1 MAKKSK
7 DAAKTIKSMV
17 KKADNKINKALA
29 ADILEAILADGKYSK
44 GEQKAVQWLR
54 DSEEVSFT
62 RNTEKWL
69 GRQLSNFNL
78 AKHREE
84 MMEEAKSKLLPGL
97 MESAGNNN
105 TIGMD
110 DAKNIVAF
118 IIEDGS
124 YSEDE
129 QDTMEYLYNSG
140 RMSAAVEKFVQGEL
154 RAWRAEKAHQA
165 WVKKNADANIKK
177 IVGDNF
183 KAAKINRSSAK
194 DLLAAVF
201 KDGQYSDQEKTTVN
215 NLYRNATWTRG
226 TKSLFISKIRSFT
239 RVLAVDG
246 EVVDAFK
253 KSVGTGK
260 KVVTKGN
267 VEEIAKTLKLG
278 TGREASVHRTLAFCS
293 DIFTFSS
300 ESAEKAMEEAI
311 EADLDANAAKRAEAV
326 AKLKEA
332 AEAEPA
338 KEVETKSTGE
348 KYTPSKTLI
357 LKYDELKNKRGQVT
371 MRTAEAFVE
380 QLFLDHK
387 YTKNEQAA
395 MQDLR
400 DLEVFTEAANKYI
413 LYRIRKF
420 VATRNFSDK

>member
-7 DAAKTIKSMV
+7 DAAETIKLMV
-17 KKADNKINKALA
+17 KKADNNINKALA
-29 ADILEAILADGKYSK
+29 ADILEAVLADGKYSK
-44 GEQKAVQWLR
+44 REQKVVQWLR
-54 DSEEVSFT
+54 DSEEISFT
-62 RNTEKWL
+62 KNTEKWL

-97 MESAGNNN
+97 MEAAGNNN
-105 TIGMD
+105 TISMD
-110 DAKNIVAF
+110 DAKVIVAF
-118 IIEDGS
+118 IVEDGS

-129 QDTMEYLYNSG
+129 QDTMDYLYNSG
-140 RMSAAVEKFVQGEL
+140 RMSAAVEAFTQGEI

-183 KAAKINRSSAK
+183 KGAKINRSVAK
-194 DLLAAVF
+194 DLLAAIF
-201 KDGQYSDQEKTTVN
+201 RDGQYSTQEKTTVN

-226 TKSLFISKIRSFT
+226 TRELFISKIRSFT
-239 RVLAVDG
+239 RELAVDG

-260 KVVTKGN
+260 KVVTTHN
-267 VEEIAKTLKLG
+267 VKEIAATLKLG
-278 TGREASVHRTLAFCS
+278 IGREVSVHRTLNFCS
-293 DIFTFSS
+293 NIFTFSS
-300 ESAEKAMEEAI
+300 EIAEEAMEAFI
-311 EADLDANAAKRAEAV
+311 ESDLDANAAKRTEAV

-338 KEVETKSTGE
+338 KEVETQSTGE
-348 KYTPSKTLI
+348 KYMPLKTLI
-357 LKYDELKNKRGQVT
+357 VKYEYLKNKRGQVT
-371 MRTAEAFVE
+371 MRTAEEFVE

-387 YTKNEQAA
+387 YTKNEQAT